1 MRWVCKESVNE
12 YGVKM
17 VVCRPLFPS
26 EEKGE
31 GENDRVRV
39 FRFYEG
45 GIL

>member
-12 YGVKM
+12 HGVKM
-17 VVCRPLFPS
+17 VICRPLFPS

-31 GENDRVRV
+31 GKSEVTV
-39 FRFYEG
+39 LRFYEG

>member
-12 YGVKM
+12 YGVKI

-31 GENDRVRV
+31 GEKDRVPV
-39 FRFYEG
+39 LRFYKGE
-45 GIL
+45 IL

>member
-12 YGVKM
+12 HGVKM

-31 GENDRVRV
+31 DKNDRVV
-39 FRFYEG
+39 ILRFYEG